1 MWSYIITGI
10 YIYMCIC
17 VPCEPTIQRNLFHR
31 QAEPSLLQVCFINL
45 LWPFELVSQM
55 LSQQRPHVQWLIHE
69 HEADIAWIIVD
80 PWNASNASLQ
90 PPTYCARRHVIKR
103 QHAHSLTAEVMTNIQ
118 REKDGRLSR
127 GQLNQPFSHT
137 RIRVCIHA
145 NVHRHI
151 ISYCES
157 TICLQPPRLQSADWM
172 WRQPRPLGNKCS
184 MYSP

>member
-1 MWSYIITGI
+1 MELYNHRHI
-10 YIYMCIC
+10 YVC

-103 QHAHSLTAEVMTNIQ
+103 STLTVWQPRSWPIYKEKRMAAYHAVNWISHSLTHGYVYVYMQMYIDILYYIVNQ
-118 REKDGRLSR
+118 RFVSSLPGFN
-127 GQLNQPFSHT
+127 QL
-137 RIRVCIHA
+137 IE
-145 NVHRHI
+145 
-151 ISYCES
+151 CEGS
-157 TICLQPPRLQSADWM
+157 QDR
-172 WRQPRPLGNKCS
+172 
-184 MYSP
+184 